1 MPMTNQTYASLI
13 YTTTEEYL
21 SDMDMENNPGPET
34 MEMELL
40 AATNDAIRTYN
51 NGAPDD
57 DGNFPDK
64 LSRATSASR
73 FSRPSSPSRLPCA
86 WRR

>member
-13 YTTTEEYL
+13 YTTTESYL
-21 SDMDMENNPGPET
+21 ADMDMEHNPGPET

-40 AATNDAIRTYN
+40 AATNDAIRDYN

-64 LSRATSASR
+64 LKATSAS
-73 FSRPSSPSRLPCA
+73 SS
-86 WRR
+86 